1 VKEWGPCREGAEAG
15 RPREVVGAQ
24 EVHGR
29 QLGHGGEENQ
39 TRLREPPHGEEDG
52 GEDGRHRGGH
62 KADARVLHQP
72 PDRLIIVYQ
81 CACTHYTH
89 HVFPP
94 GFTLPG
100 IAPVGEC
107 VRVRW
112 YEQSVLDLQ

>member
-1 VKEWGPCREGAEAG
+1 
-15 RPREVVGAQ
+15 
-24 EVHGR
+24 
-29 QLGHGGEENQ
+29 
-39 TRLREPPHGEEDG
+39 
-52 GEDGRHRGGH
+52 
-62 KADARVLHQP
+62 
-72 PDRLIIVYQ
+72 LIIVYQ